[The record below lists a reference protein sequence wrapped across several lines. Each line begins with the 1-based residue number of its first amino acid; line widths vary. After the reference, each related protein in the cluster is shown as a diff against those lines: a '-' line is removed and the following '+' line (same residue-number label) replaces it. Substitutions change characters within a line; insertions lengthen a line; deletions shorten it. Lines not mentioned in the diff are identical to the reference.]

1 MTSYRPP
8 TANYPLF
15 DPSVFDVSTTALTQE
30 DGDERYVRFPVAQ
43 GAQTFPAN
51 VTMQGVS
58 TIGNATFTDANP
70 AYEIKYPVNS
80 GRIDFYSNTAGGVS
94 TRGLKVDA
102 TGVHTISKYDTIDET
117 AGTLD
122 IGTLVGRTGTIQ
134 IGGATGT
141 GAGRT
146 INIGTTSGSGTNTLN
161 IGGSTI
167 NVGSANTSILQVN
180 PDSGS
185 ALRLGSNMTA
195 GSIVIGGTTGGS
207 TAISI
212 GNGASQSGA
221 IQIGTGT
228 TNAKDITIGTG
239 SGGTTL
245 LRGSNTTIDIGS
257 SGTLTLNSGTSGTVN
272 IGTAMTSG
280 TINIGR
286 PLLPAYT
293 GTTPAS
299 TEIGYKV
306 DIAGLVLATNYPI
319 ATGNITT
326 SAFSIPN
333 GVWLVNIVIK
343 VNFASALSG
352 AVYLRVSLSTVSGTS
367 QDARTIDFNPNDTGN
382 NFLNYTTT
390 IANAS
395 ATNYF
400 LVGASGGTPNPTI
413 TSTIVNITRIA

>member
-58 TIGNATFTDANP
+58 TIGNATFTDVNP

-80 GRIDFYSNTAGGVS
+80 GRLDFYSNTAGGVS
-94 TRGLKVDA
+94 TRCLKLDA

-122 IGTLVGRTGTIQ
+122 IGTLVARTGTIQ

-141 GAGRT
+141 GVGRT
-146 INIGTTSGSGTNTLN
+146 INIGTTGSSGVNTVN
-161 IGGSTI
+161 IGGSAIT
-167 NVGSANTSILQVN
+167 VGSANSSTVTVN
-180 PDSGS
+180 PNGTS
-185 ALRLGSNMTA
+185 ALALGSNMTG

-207 TAISI
+207 TTITI

-228 TNAKDITIGTG
+228 TNAKNITIGTG

-245 LRGSNTTIDIGS
+245 IRGNNTTIGIGS
-257 SGTLTLNSGTSGTVN
+257 SGTLTLNGGTSGTVN
-272 IGTAMTSG
+272 IGTSMTSG

-306 DIAGLVLATNYPI
+306 DIAGLAYSTTSLPTGLA
-319 ATGNITT
+319 NITT

-333 GVWLVNIVIK
+333 GVWLVNV
-343 VNFASALSG
+343 VLLATLTAGSG
-352 AVYLRVSLSTVSGTS
+352 NYLRLSLSTTS
-367 QDARTIDFNPNDTGN
+367 ATIQGARTIDFNPNAISN
-382 NFLNYTTT
+382 NYFNYTTT
-390 IANAS
+390 VANAS

-400 LVGASGGTPNPTI
+400 LVQDTGTVTASSVTLLI
-413 TSTIVNITRIA
+413 NITRIA